1 MNETQEVKK
10 NREKVEIKKQ
20 LGRKYYKKFIQK
32 VDDTDVLEVIMEQA
46 RAAPVKLSEGRD
58 S

>member
-1 MNETQEVKK
+1 MNATQEVKK
-10 NREKVEIKKQ
+10 QREQFENKKQ

-32 VDDTDVLEVIMEQA
+32 IDDTDVLEVIMEQA
-46 RAAPVKLSEGRD
+46 RAAPVRLSEDRD

>member
-1 MNETQEVKK
+1 MNATQEVKK
-10 NREKVEIKKQ
+10 HREQLENKKQ

-32 VDDTDVLEVIMEQA
+32 IDDTDVLEVIMEQA
-46 RAAPVKLSEGRD
+46 RAAPVRLSEDRD